1 MDTAKKQPV
10 QIDPPKFTPEQ
21 FTTLSAAAPTSVAK
35 QIDEIM
41 RRIRLLEERY
51 SGIRKKSQF
60 VEQSM
65 LKDVKDMFEEFK
77 AINETVTELKLQM
90 AELAEKLG
98 KLSEE
103 VDESVTKAE
112 LNTVS
117 KYLEFWQ
124 PLDFMT
130 RKQAEE
136 MLKK

>member
-1 MDTAKKQPV
+1 MDAAKKQPSQV
-10 QIDPPKFTPEQ
+10 EPPKFVPEQ
-21 FTTLSAAAPTSVAK
+21 FTTLQAAAPTSIAK

-65 LKDVKDMFEEFK
+65 LKDVKDLFEEFK

-90 AELAEKLG
+90 AELTEKLA
-98 KLSEE
+98 KLNEE
-103 VDESVTKAE
+103 VKASVSKAE
-112 LNTVS
+112 LNTVA

-124 PLDFMT
+124 PLDFLT